1 MKGSRQDQKRLLVI
15 DDDEAIRRLLTREF
29 SRAGFSVI
37 TADDG
42 AEAIECMKR
51 SVYNVIVLDLVMP
64 RVDGFA
70 VLHYLRESDPY
81 LLRRVI
87 VLTGQDP
94 EVVNGDPIFAVVR
107 KPFAM
112 ERVIAAVLQCCE
124 RSSQGSPAVVHATPN
139 RHPLTRIMQRLLGR
153 EEEEPERVRDVS

>member
-1 MKGSRQDQKRLLVI
+1 MKGSKQDRKRLLVI
-15 DDDEAIRRLLTREF
+15 DDDEAIRRLLTREL
-29 SRAGFSVI
+29 SRAGFRVS

-42 AEAIECMKR
+42 ADAIECMKR
-51 SVYNVIVLDLVMP
+51 SLYDVIILDLAMP

-70 VLHYLRESDPY
+70 VLHHLRESDPY

-107 KPFAM
+107 KPFVIDRM
-112 ERVIAAVLQCCE
+112 IAAVLQCCE
-124 RSSQGSPAVVHATPN
+124 KSSQGSPEVAHPTPE

-153 EEEEPERVRDVS
+153 EEEPERVRDVS